1 MTSGLDA
8 FAGAAVQLRGVSVAY
23 EAASGPSVGAVD
35 DVDLDIAAGS
45 IVALLGPSGCGKTS
59 LLRAIAGLEEPVAG
73 VIDIDGTIVSA
84 ARNAGVSNRR
94 VWVKPEQRNVGMV
107 FQDGA
112 LFPHLT
118 VRQNIVF
125 GLRSSRAKLSRS
137 DLVARVDDLLELVDL
152 VGFADRMPGTL
163 SGGQQQRVALARS
176 LAPQPEVLLLDE
188 PFSALDTALRIQ
200 VRAEVAKI
208 VREVGVTTVFVTH
221 DQDEAFVLGDRVAV
235 MHSGNVEQFGTPD
248 ELYRSPV
255 SPWVAGFVGEAN
267 FVRGTVVAEPM
278 STVAATP
285 IGVVTIEDHRTDSDD
300 SSVQVLVRPEQVG
313 LTALTDTDASTAG
326 EAGTITA
333 VEYYGHD
340 VRYELELADGTLLA
354 ARTHSTELYERGDRV
369 VATFQ
374 SRQRGSRSAAFSVD
388 EPSDNPWL

>member
-1 MTSGLDA
+1 MTSGLDT
-8 FAGAAVQLRGVSVAY
+8 FTGATVQLRRVSVAY
-23 EAASGPSVGAVD
+23 ETASGPAVGAVD
-35 DVDLDIAAGS
+35 QVDLDIAAGS

-59 LLRAIAGLEEPVAG
+59 LLRAIAGLEEPVG
-73 VIDIDGTIVSA
+73 GEIDIDGTVVSA
-84 ARNAGVSNRR
+84 ARTAGVSSKR

-125 GLRSSRAKLSRS
+125 GLRSSHAKLNRG
-137 DLVARVDDLLELVDL
+137 DLVTRVDSLLELVDL
-152 VGFADRMPGTL
+152 VGYGDRMPGTL

-176 LAPQPEVLLLDE
+176 LAPQPKVLLLDE
-188 PFSALDTALRIQ
+188 PFSALDTALRVQ

-208 VREVGVTTVFVTH
+208 VREVGVTTIFVTH

-235 MHSGNVEQFGTPD
+235 MHSGVIEQFGTPD
-248 ELYRSPV
+248 ELYRSPA
-255 SPWVAGFVGEAN
+255 SAWVAGFVGEAN
-267 FVRGTVVAEPM
+267 FVRGTVDGP
-278 STVAATP
+278 SPDVAATP
-285 IGVVTIEDHRTDSDD
+285 IGVITIEDHRVGPTE

-313 LTALTDTDASTAG
+313 LTAAAEADAATIGQAG
-326 EAGTITA
+326 VITA

-340 VRYELELADGTLLA
+340 VRYELELTDGTELA

-374 SRQRGSRSAAFSVD
+374 SRQRGSWSAAFSVH
-388 EPSDNPWL
+388 ESPDNPAL